1 MKITVP
7 SLMGFTFCSLVEGAD
22 RKQRNQQTRQSQ
34 MAGNRLCTESQGEGK
49 LLRAGLSEQVMFVLI
64 PGEVA
69 RSAEEHPR
77 QRSGDSKRMGMFRAG
92 EGIVREFGID
102 VYTLPYFKWITNK
115 DLLYSTGDSA
125 QRYAAAWTGG
135 SLGENGYMYMC
146 G

>member
-1 MKITVP
+1 
-7 SLMGFTFCSLVEGAD
+7 MGFTFCSLVEGAD

-49 LLRAGLSEQVMFVLI
+49 LLRDGLSEQVMFVLI

-115 DLLYSTGDSA
+115 DLLYSTGT
-125 QRYAAAWTGG
+125 W
-135 SLGENGYMYMC
+135 LNNNLNGKMI
-146 G
+146 